1 MPRTIGLNR
10 LRAMSALTARDY
22 GAMARVLAEVAASP
36 GTHVEALQSVI
47 RKTVWTLINEDPLTF
62 DPIWFCD
69 LIIAHLTRLQVTV
82 PPRPDGV
89 SPHTR
94 VINLDDG
101 DAGQRP
107 KSNSPSGSVAM
118 RALQN
123 LKANLNGKRM
133 QVGSC

>member
-1 MPRTIGLNR
+1 MLGAIGLNR

-22 GAMARVLAEVAASP
+22 GAIARVLAEVAASP
-36 GTHVEALQSVI
+36 GADVEAMQSVI

-94 VINLDDG
+94 VINF
-101 DAGQRP
+101 AGQRP
-107 KSNSPSGSVAM
+107 KSNSPSRSVAM

-123 LKANLNGKRM
+123 LKASLNGKRM

>member
-1 MPRTIGLNR
+1 
-10 LRAMSALTARDY
+10 MSALVARDY
-22 GAMARVLAEVAASP
+22 RAMARVLAEVAAPS
-36 GTHVEALQSVI
+36 TADVETMQSVI
-47 RKTVWTLINEDPLTF
+47 RKTVWALMNEDPMTF
-62 DPIWFCD
+62 DPTWFCD
-69 LIIAHLTRLQVTV
+69 LIIVHLTRLQVTV

-107 KSNSPSGSVAM
+107 KSNSPSRSVAVC
-118 RALQN
+118 ALQH
-123 LKANLNGKRM
+123 LKYSFNGIQM